1 MKVNEPKL
9 TQQNN
14 NNSNYTSDTYLGMSN
29 TISRNALKAAAS
41 CNAMPRVGNPMA
53 SITEVSPR
61 KSK

>member
-9 TQQNN
+9 TERSEGI
-14 NNSNYTSDTYLGMSN
+14 SNYTSDTYLGMSN
-29 TISRNALKAAAS
+29 TISRNALKAAVS

-61 KSK
+61 